1 MVECP
6 KCSTKLDAD
15 FGMITCPSC
24 NSVVFVEFDGSAKVA
39 DSESGTGATRSRAA
53 EVSAEPEVGLPP
65 PDFSAF
71 DDAFAQELVNP
82 GDISQAQEPS
92 SELFQIETPEPA
104 QVPLDS
110 PMVPVS
116 SEVMSPNDPLGVS
129 AYANSEHSQGKDGP
143 FLFNLSISGLDSKE
157 IRESLREAMNDSR
170 FSFDANHLLGQ
181 IRGGK
186 LLIKNVSP
194 VQASILVNRLKRLP
208 LAITWEQHAIT
219 TIEKF

>member
-1 MVECP
+1 MVDCP

-15 FGMITCPSC
+15 FGMITCPNC
-24 NSVVFVEFDGSAKVA
+24 HEVVLIEEDGSTA
-39 DSESGTGATRSRAA
+39 ATRSRAA
-53 EVSAEPEVGLPP
+53 EQISEQEAGLPA
-65 PDFSAF
+65 PDMSAF
-71 DDAFAQELVNP
+71 DDAIADSMFAPRTLEAQVLVNP
-82 GDISQAQEPS
+82 GDVSQAREPV
-92 SELFQIETPEPA
+92 FQIESPEPA
-104 QVPLDS
+104 QVELDS
-110 PMVPVS
+110 PMVPVT

-219 TIEKF
+219 TVEKF